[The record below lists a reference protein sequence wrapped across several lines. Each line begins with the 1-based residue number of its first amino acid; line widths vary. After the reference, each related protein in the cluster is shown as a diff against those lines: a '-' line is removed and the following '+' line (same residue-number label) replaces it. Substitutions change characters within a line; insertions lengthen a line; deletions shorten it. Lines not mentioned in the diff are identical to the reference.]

1 MESWTKMAS
10 FGNQKLISI
19 ELSKAERQFLLDNCE
34 FGDTDLTNRIKCAS
48 DGTLRLM
55 EHEADALKAAL
66 YRLTGDKRNVEQ
78 LDVLSTLVDKVVLD
92 ISTKLLFHHLP
103 SAKSK
108 STIRPVRSLPEDLTS
123 EQIVRFHDY
132 SWGDAEFPLQF
143 DHSLSLEEANR
154 SVFFRNARL
163 FLNTLIECTDQTTAT
178 AKKNLNR
185 KLVRQM
191 FDQMEIDEKHR
202 TFLACCKVLNEKD
215 VFSLH
220 LIRIICECAGLIK
233 YHSQTFVV
241 PKKHC
246 ALLSEDTA
254 GELYYLLFHAYFN
267 KFNMSYVDG
276 LPEVG
281 GLQGGC
287 DYSLYRIGML
297 CDGYQSVDDLFPK
310 VLLPIVLEEIEYVS
324 IGFMRKES
332 FLTSRILDP
341 LVRFGLLEAKY
352 EEDKYLKRMK
362 QVRRTPLFDRFISVN
377 L

>member
-1 MESWTKMAS
+1 MVF
-10 FGNQKLISI
+10 FGNHKLISVH
-19 ELSKAERQFLLDNCE
+19 LSKKERQFLLNNCE
-34 FGDTDLTNRIKCAS
+34 LGDTDLTNRIVHAS
-48 DGTLRLM
+48 DEPLRLM
-55 EHEADALKAAL
+55 EHEAGALKTAL
-66 YRLTGDKRNVEQ
+66 SRLWANAENTQHFD
-78 LDVLSTLVDKVVLD
+78 LLSTLVEKIVLD
-92 ISTKLLFHHLP
+92 ASTNTLFHNLP
-103 SAKSK
+103 LAMKSR
-108 STIRPVRSLPEDLTS
+108 IRRARSLPEGLTS

-163 FLNTLIECTDQTTAT
+163 FLNTLIECTDQTIAT

-202 TFLACCKVLNEKD
+202 KFLACCKVLNEKD
-215 VFSLH
+215 VFALH
-220 LIRIICECAGLIK
+220 LIRIICECAGLTK

-297 CDGYQSVDDLFPK
+297 CDDHRG
-310 VLLPIVLEEIEYVS
+310 
-324 IGFMRKES
+324 RH
-332 FLTSRILDP
+332 
-341 LVRFGLLEAKY
+341 
-352 EEDKYLKRMK
+352 
-362 QVRRTPLFDRFISVN
+362 
-377 L
+377 